1 MSTLQQPSPSTQPVS
16 AVSHGTDPVSPGRVR
31 SAGAAPAPKPG
42 DARDTALRAVL
53 AALHGPGAVILGAA
67 GIGKTT
73 LAREAVNRYG
83 GYNVHLRGST
93 LSAQTSY
100 GALAWLLSEMP
111 QEELANP
118 VHVVRALET
127 LLLRQASGR
136 RIVLVID
143 NADEIDDLGVLV
155 TAELCRR
162 GTVALL
168 LISGDLIR
176 CHREY
181 VRLWTDGSLKRID
194 LAPFDLVRTGEL
206 LARNAGGPLTTRA
219 RHMLWQQS
227 KGNPLLASL
236 LCRDHMYAKSLVQRR
251 GFWTWAGPL
260 VHSGELP
267 ERVETVLRRFTPGE
281 RRAVEILALCREL
294 PMDLVL
300 QLVPAH
306 TVDALEEA
314 SLLTINGGH
323 GQPVRLAWHLQP
335 ATIAARIPFGRSRDL
350 WSEVARVVDAGSLTG
365 ATAAG
370 LAAWSLSVGIAP
382 EGGTALAAAR
392 WANETGDTGA
402 ALRYARAVA
411 APRPL
416 AVVLEET
423 DALRAEGRHTQ
434 AHGVLAAA
442 ATAVEDAPMELQL
455 RALTGR
461 ALSAARAPACT
472 DDPEQILER
481 AEQLLPED
489 TGARPGPRLGV
500 TLARAELLSLA
511 GRISELPASLADD
524 FTDPAAPPDLRL
536 WAGIRRAQHSAAAG
550 RFIEAGALASQIR
563 ARLSA
568 GISTDV
574 RTRELLFHHL
584 FFLLIRCGELDA
596 ARGMTRA
603 TVESGNPSGLLT
615 STGTELPAGLVH
627 AYAGRGDA
635 ALESLQPALAQ
646 LESHDPDNVLPLA
659 AAAARYCGLL
669 KRSTGPAM
677 DLPAALEA
685 SARTDPAVESAVRYF
700 RLLASRASQPAAA
713 AAELHH
719 YAAEELRAGDIPN
732 ALLGFS
738 AAALRGH
745 RAAAQQLAA
754 AAAAADG
761 VPADMYG
768 HLAAGL
774 LTDDIAALIRAA
786 EAALGQGN
794 SLLGHGAAHAARL
807 LGDGHATRA
816 VVRRAR
822 QLEYECF
829 RALSPLNS
837 VEHGLTQLGDF
848 ERNLVLQAAAGE
860 TSAALGQRFHLS
872 ARTVDWHLGRV
883 FARLHVSGRADLR
896 NALSQLTE

>member
-1 MSTLQQPSPSTQPVS
+1 MSTLQQPGPPTLPAPAGGQ
-16 AVSHGTDPVSPGRVR
+16 GTGPVSPSRVR
-31 SAGAAPAPKPG
+31 SAGAAAPPKPG

-53 AALHGPGAVILGAA
+53 AALHGPGAVILGAG

-73 LAREAVNRYG
+73 LAREAVSRYG
-83 GYNVHLRGST
+83 GYNVQLRGST

-100 GALAWLLSEMP
+100 GALAWLLSAMP

-118 VHVVRALET
+118 VHVVRALES
-127 LLLRQASGR
+127 LLIRQASGR

-143 NADEIDDLGVLV
+143 NAEEIDDLGVLV
-155 TAELCRR
+155 TSELCRR

-176 CHREY
+176 CHKEY

-194 LAPFDLVRTGEL
+194 LAPLDLERTGEL
-206 LARNAGGPLTTRA
+206 LAGNAGGPLTTRA

-227 KGNPLLASL
+227 RGNPLLASL
-236 LCRDHMYAKSLVQRR
+236 LCRDHISSKSLVQRR

-294 PMDLVL
+294 PMEIVL

-314 SLLTINGGH
+314 SVLTINGGH

-350 WSEVARVVDAGSLTG
+350 WSEVTRVVDAAALAG

-382 EGGTALAAAR
+382 GPGTALAAAR

-416 AVVLEET
+416 AVVLEEA
-423 DALRAEGRHTQ
+423 DALRAEGRHAQ

-442 ATAVEDAPMELQL
+442 ETAVREAPRELQL

-461 ALSAARAPACT
+461 ALSAARTPACV
-472 DDPEQILER
+472 DVPEHLLEQ
-481 AEQLLPED
+481 AERILPED
-489 TGARPGPRLGV
+489 SGARPGPRLEV

-511 GRISELPASLADD
+511 GRLVELPASLADD

-536 WAGIRRAQHSAAAG
+536 WAGIRRAQQSAAAG
-550 RFIEAGALASQIR
+550 RFSEAGALASQIR

-568 GISTDV
+568 GLQTDV

-584 FFLLIRCGELDA
+584 FFLLIRCGELEA
-596 ARGMTRA
+596 ALGMARS
-603 TVESGNPSGLLT
+603 TVESGNLSGLHT
-615 STGTELPAGLVH
+615 STGVELPVGLVH
-627 AYAGRGDA
+627 AYAGRSDA

-646 LESHDPDNVLPLA
+646 LESHDPDNLMPLA
-659 AAAARYCGLL
+659 AAAARYCALL
-669 KRSTGPAM
+669 KRETDPVM
-677 DLPAALEA
+677 ELPSPLEA
-685 SARTDPAVESAVRYF
+685 AGRTDPAIDSAVRYF
-700 RLLASRASQPAAA
+700 RILGSRAGQPAAA
-713 AAELHH
+713 AAELHR
-719 YAAEELRAGDIPN
+719 YAAEELRAGDVPN

-745 RAAAQQLAA
+745 RAAARDLAA
-754 AAAAADG
+754 TAAAADG
-761 VPADMYG
+761 TPAHMYG
-768 HLAAGL
+768 QLAAGL

-786 EAALGQGN
+786 EAALGQRN
-794 SLLGHGAAHAARL
+794 SLLGHGAAHAARM

-848 ERNLVLQAAAGE
+848 ERNLALQAAAGE
-860 TSAALGQRFHLS
+860 TSAALGRSFHLS

-883 FARLHVSGRADLR
+883 FAKLHVSGRTDLR
-896 NALSQLTE
+896 NALSLLTE